1 MPEDHTRRDDASETA
16 LTATVSRRDF
26 LKMAGVAGAAV
37 GLAGGMGAVMAAC
50 GGTEAA
56 NDAGESTTV
65 TAVTT
70 TTTAKT
76 TTTSLAPSTNVTTQ
90 AARDIKVGLISPL
103 TGALAGFA
111 LPAKFLEDKWNE
123 ALANGVLCGDGKIHN
138 LVIKHVDTQS
148 DPQRAGNV
156 AGDLISNDQVDVIL
170 VSSSP
175 DTVVPVAAVCE
186 TAGTPMIA
194 SFVPWQPFFFGRQ
207 KTPDPGAP
215 FKWTYAHALG
225 LEQIVASFIDMW
237 NVIPTNKT
245 AGFFFANDADGVAW
259 VDKNTGLPP
268 AMTAAGYKIVDPGLY
283 TVPTEDFT
291 PLISAYKK
299 DACEIVTGT
308 VIAPDFTNFWKQAYQ
323 QDYRPKIVTVGKA
336 LLFPET
342 VRAIGSIAAG
352 VTVEYTWGPHWPFKS
367 SLTGET
373 CQELAD
379 DYESRTGNQWT
390 APIGTYD
397 RMEWLV
403 DALKRTEDV
412 DDKDK
417 LIAAIA
423 STKLDTMLGPIDF
436 TAPIKMGTLRPVEN
450 VYMPPIGGG
459 QWVKGTKFPF
469 EIVQVGNVWSEM
481 CEVQAK
487 VQPMQYGS

>member
-1 MPEDHTRRDDASETA
+1 MLEDRNKSDETPKTTPDLA
-16 LTATVSRRDF
+16 VSRRDF
-26 LKMAGVAGAAV
+26 LKIAGATGAAI
-37 GLAGGMGAVMAAC
+37 GLTGGLGGLVAAC
-50 GGTEAA
+50 GGTGGTTSTVSAA
-56 NDAGESTTV
+56 
-65 TAVTT
+65 TT
-70 TTTAKT
+70 TTTAEAT
-76 TTTSLAPSTNVTTQ
+76 ATSSTSSSLAPSTSVTSA

-123 ALANGVLCGDGKIHN
+123 ALANGVECGDGKTHN
-138 LVIKHVDTQS
+138 IVIKHVDTQS

-156 AGDLISNDQVDVIL
+156 AVDLISNEKVDVIL

-175 DTVVPVAAVCE
+175 DTVVPVASVCE
-186 TAGTPMIA
+186 TAGVPMIA

-207 KTPDPGAP
+207 KTPDPTAS

-225 LEQIVASFIDMW
+225 LEQIVASFIDLW
-237 NVIPTNKT
+237 NQIPTDKT
-245 AGFFFANDADGVAW
+245 AGFLFANDADGVAW

-283 TVPTEDFT
+283 TVPTDDFT
-291 PLISAYKK
+291 TLISAYKK
-299 DACEIVTGT
+299 NACEIVTGT

-323 QDYRPKIVTVGKA
+323 QGYRPKVVTVGKA

-342 VRAIGSIAAG
+342 VTAIGDIAKG

-373 CQELAD
+373 CQQLAD

-403 DALKRTEDV
+403 DALKRT
-412 DDKDK
+412 DDIDSKDNFFYDM
-417 LIAAIA
+417 A
-423 STKLDTMLGPIDF
+423 ST
-436 TAPIKMGTLRPVEN
+436 
-450 VYMPPIGGG
+450 
-459 QWVKGTKFPF
+459 
-469 EIVQVGNVWSEM
+469 
-481 CEVQAK
+481 
-487 VQPMQYGS
+487 

>member
-1 MPEDHTRRDDASETA
+1 MLEDKKRTDEIPE
-16 LTATVSRRDF
+16 ATPDKIVSRRDF
-26 LKMAGVAGAAV
+26 LKIAGATGAAI
-37 GLAGGMGAVMAAC
+37 GLAGGLGGLVAAC
-50 GGTEAA
+50 GGKE
-56 NDAGESTTV
+56 E
-65 TAVTT
+65 T
-70 TTTAKT
+70 TTTAATTPTTAPPGT
-76 TTTSLAPSTNVTTQ
+76 TTTSLAPSTSVTS
-90 AARDIKVGLISPL
+90 AAGRDIKVGLISPL

-111 LPAKFLEDKWNE
+111 MPAKFLEQKWNE
-123 ALANGVLCGDGKIHN
+123 ALAGGVQCGDGKTHN
-138 LVIKHVDTQS
+138 IVIKHVDTQS

-156 AGDLISNDQVDVIL
+156 AGDLISNDKVDVIL

-207 KTPDPGAP
+207 KTPDPTAA

-225 LEQIVASFIDMW
+225 LEEIVASFIDMW
-237 NVIPTNKT
+237 NQISTNKT

-283 TVPTEDFT
+283 TVPTDDFT
-291 PLISAYKK
+291 TLIATYKK
-299 DACEIVTGT
+299 NACEIVTGT

-323 QDYRPKIVTVGKA
+323 QNYKPRIVTVGKA

-342 VRAIGSIAAG
+342 VAAIGQIADG

-373 CQELAD
+373 CQQLAD
-379 DYESRTGNQWT
+379 DYTKRTGNQWT

-403 DALKRTEDV
+403 DALKRTDNV
-412 DDKDK
+412 DDKEK

-436 TAPIKMGTLRPVEN
+436 TAPIKMGTLRPVQN

-459 QWVKGTKFPF
+459 QWVKGTTYPF
-469 EIVQVGNVWSEM
+469 EIVQVSNVWSQQTQL
-481 CEVQAK
+481 QAK
-487 VQPMQYGS
+487 IKEMAYPA